1 MKTKSPY
8 FYLFLFLFL
17 NVLNFI
23 DRNILFAFGYEIKAD
38 FNLTNTQWGLV
49 SGIVFLFFYATC
61 SIFIGA
67 LGDRL
72 SRTKIIAVGL
82 LLWSSMT
89 ALTGMAKNVFL
100 LFLSRAFIGV
110 GESSLTPSAM
120 SMLSDV
126 FPKEKRGMAGGIYY
140 FGIPLGVGLGFLI
153 QATLGPIF
161 GWRNIFIGLGV
172 IGALISIF
180 IYFLTEPI
188 RGEID
193 GMQNQEKSSS
203 LKDSLKD
210 TYKAVTSSKSLFF
223 VILAGTLNNIPIG
236 VGSFDSIW
244 AVQERGFTAVEYNS
258 LFGLYFIIGGGIGT
272 IVGGYLSDLL
282 GNKLKGG
289 PMHFLFYSYL
299 IMTPIIIL
307 YRIVS
312 PESIWFYI
320 SLFFIS
326 INISFFYGAVFSTI
340 QNLTSTKIR
349 GTVIGLWVLSVNIF
363 GIALGAFLTGFF
375 ADNVFNNYE
384 EPLTITMIVM
394 GGFGVLAMVC
404 YYLAGIWYREDL
416 AKVNSDFN

>member
-8 FYLFLFLFL
+8 FYLFIFLFL

-23 DRNILFAFGYEIKAD
+23 DRNILFAFGNEIKAD

-72 SRTKIIAVGL
+72 SRTKIIAIGL
-82 LLWSSMT
+82 LLWSAMT
-89 ALTGMAKNVFL
+89 ALTGMAKSAVL
-100 LFLSRAFIGV
+100 LFVSRAFIGV
-110 GESSLTPSAM
+110 GESSLTPSSI

-126 FPKEKRGMAGGIYY
+126 FPQEKRGMAGGIYY
-140 FGIPLGVGLGFLI
+140 LGIPLGVGLGFLI
-153 QATLGPIF
+153 QATLGPIL
-161 GWRNIFIGLGV
+161 GWRKIFIGLGA
-172 IGALISIF
+172 IGALASIF
-180 IYFLTEPI
+180 IYFLTEPK

-193 GMQNQEKSSS
+193 GKQDQEKSSS
-203 LKDSLKD
+203 IIDSLKD

-236 VGSFDSIW
+236 VGSFDTIW
-244 AVQERGFTAVEYNS
+244 AVQERGFTAEQYNS
-258 LFGLYFIIGGGIGT
+258 MFGLYFIVGGAIGT
-272 IVGGYLSDLL
+272 IVGGYLSDLI

-299 IMTPIIIL
+299 LMTPIVIL
-307 YRIVS
+307 YRFVS
-312 PESIWFYI
+312 PDSIWFYA

-375 ADNVFNNYE
+375 ADNVFNNFQ
-384 EPLTITMIVM
+384 EPLTMTMITM
-394 GGFGVLAMVC
+394 GCFGLLAMIC

-416 AKVNSDFN
+416 LKVNQDIS

>member
-1 MKTKSPY
+1 MKTRSPY
-8 FYLFLFLFL
+8 FYLFIFLFL

-23 DRNILFAFGYEIKAD
+23 DRNILFAFGNEIKSD

-72 SRTKIIAVGL
+72 SRTKIIAIGL

-126 FPKEKRGMAGGIYY
+126 FPREKRGMAGGIYY

-153 QATLGPIF
+153 QASLGPIF

-172 IGALISIF
+172 LGALVSIF

-193 GMQNQEKSSS
+193 G
-203 LKDSLKD
+203 
-210 TYKAVTSSKSLFF
+210 
-223 VILAGTLNNIPIG
+223 
-236 VGSFDSIW
+236 
-244 AVQERGFTAVEYNS
+244 
-258 LFGLYFIIGGGIGT
+258 
-272 IVGGYLSDLL
+272 
-282 GNKLKGG
+282 
-289 PMHFLFYSYL
+289 
-299 IMTPIIIL
+299 
-307 YRIVS
+307 S
-312 PESIWFYI
+312 P
-320 SLFFIS
+320 
-326 INISFFYGAVFSTI
+326 
-340 QNLTSTKIR
+340 
-349 GTVIGLWVLSVNIF
+349 
-363 GIALGAFLTGFF
+363 
-375 ADNVFNNYE
+375 D
-384 EPLTITMIVM
+384 
-394 GGFGVLAMVC
+394 
-404 YYLAGIWYREDL
+404 
-416 AKVNSDFN
+416 